1 MDHLVEYSLKY
12 VRRSGPWDISVMIRH
27 VASGGGGRGEGGGGC
42 PHPNFLSQQRFI
54 FKNQFTYR
62 TGKVFN
68 SGDFLEEILRKV
80 VLFSCSANDDKILW
94 NQHAWFFLFKATQFL
109 RRNDIVK
116 GAIWHLGSSMW
127 TKNIMSSSFYNVA
140 SFGFELLINL
150 SKVYIVKFT
159 TGYLFLPKNLIY
171 II

>member
-1 MDHLVEYSLKY
+1 MN
-12 VRRSGPWDISVMIRH
+12 
-27 VASGGGGRGEGGGGC
+27 
-42 PHPNFLSQQRFI
+42 PNFLSQQRFI

-116 GAIWHLGSSMW
+116 GAIWHLE
-127 TKNIMSSSFYNVA
+127 IFNVDKEHHVIIVLNCCQF
-140 SFGFELLINL
+140 SQIGFELLINL

-159 TGYLFLPKNLIY
+159 TGYLFFWGGGRVI
-171 II
+171 